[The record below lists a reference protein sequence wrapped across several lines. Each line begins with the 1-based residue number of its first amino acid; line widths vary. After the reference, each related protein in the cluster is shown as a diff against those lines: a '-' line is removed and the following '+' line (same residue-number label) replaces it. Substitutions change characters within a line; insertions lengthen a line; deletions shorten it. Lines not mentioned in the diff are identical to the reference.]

1 LESLNSRLVLT
12 PCDPTADGIVDRS
25 DIAILAQNFGGGD
38 GAFDERADCN
48 NDRALDLHDLWSIQ
62 KSQLDVSPP
71 VATLDYGD
79 APAPYPTRVADDGA
93 AHDTRGNDIF
103 LGHRRD
109 TDADGQPSYQALGD
123 DVLDGDDDE
132 DGVIFFSNGTP
143 GWRQHLD
150 VKASMNGSLDAWV
163 DFNRDGRWDGHEQVF
178 QSEQLVPGP
187 NHLSFLVP
195 ADAIAEENVDQP
207 TYARFRISSAGGLMP
222 TGIARDGE
230 VEDHAY
236 TIVPSLGG
244 SPKPAAASAL
254 VAQRFEATASAFS
267 EQLRT
272 ADFRATRVAP
282 TDSLSQ
288 RALTASRVE
297 QAFATGVD
305 VSQSSSGPVLPA
317 SRIKQE
323 SIGPVMRAS
332 RQPRGMICTLDLPT
346 SMCWMPRQPYPCD
359 WWMPL
364 QPNSPY
370 GWRGLLP
377 RWA

>member
-1 LESLNSRLVLT
+1 VLT
-12 PCDPTADGIVDRS
+12 ACDPTADGIVDRS
-25 DIAILAQNFGGGD
+25 DIAILAQHFGGGD

-62 KSQLDVSPP
+62 KSQLDASPP

-109 TDADGQPSYQALGD
+109 TDADGQPGYQALGD

-163 DFNRDGRWDGHEQVF
+163 DFNRDGRWDAHEQVF

-254 VAQRFEATASAFS
+254 NPQPQPPDKSPLLNPQPLPPDKAPRLNPQPLPPDKSPMLNPQPLPPDKSPLLNPQPLPPDKSPLLNPQPLPPLGTDLSPTRPFQIRSSARRAPSEALSS
-267 EQLRT
+267 NSN
-272 ADFRATRVAP
+272 TRIG
-282 TDSLSQ
+282 DSVLS
-288 RALTASRVE
+288 
-297 QAFATGVD
+297 
-305 VSQSSSGPVLPA
+305 
-317 SRIKQE
+317 
-323 SIGPVMRAS
+323 
-332 RQPRGMICTLDLPT
+332 
-346 SMCWMPRQPYPCD
+346 
-359 WWMPL
+359 
-364 QPNSPY
+364 
-370 GWRGLLP
+370 RGLAVDLAM
-377 RWA
+377 RSFGTQ